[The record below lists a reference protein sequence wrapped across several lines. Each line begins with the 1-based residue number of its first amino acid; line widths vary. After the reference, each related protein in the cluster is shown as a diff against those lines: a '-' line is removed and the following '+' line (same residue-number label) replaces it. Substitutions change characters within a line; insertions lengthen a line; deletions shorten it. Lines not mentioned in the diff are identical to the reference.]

1 MKALDRRVA
10 ETQTPEQL
18 QNIAKEGQKLGL
30 DIKFTELKPTEKLS
44 EIANLDDKEPSRA
57 KQKKPRL

>member
-10 ETQTPEQL
+10 EAQTPEQL

-30 DIKFTELKPTEKLS
+30 DIKFTELKPTLSSHIVPGAFFFFCSLAIIIKLC
-44 EIANLDDKEPSRA
+44 K
-57 KQKKPRL
+57 